1 MLDTSTSEWIDKQ
14 IEISGGC
21 RREASCHFFDAAILL
36 LRVACTLQSG
46 PLKGKLS
53 WFTAPTTMVYDGL

>member
-1 MLDTSTSEWIDKQ
+1 VWGPKSSLHPQYLGFMLDTSTSEWIDKQ
-14 IEISGGC
+14 IENSGGC

-46 PLKGKLS
+46 PLKG
-53 WFTAPTTMVYDGL
+53 